1 MRVHADGE
9 SVPTCLKAVRGSPQS
24 GRTAACVDWPD
35 VRIGTGT
42 WSGHSTQS
50 PNQEGQS
57 DMSTH
62 VSLSKAEGVGAYWY
76 PQARRE
82 EWLADVIVHVVGIAL
97 ALVGCFLL
105 VVTAANSGSV
115 KLTAALVVYSAG
127 LLAMLGCSA
136 LYNSNTNE
144 KLSKLLERFDL
155 SGIFVM
161 IAASYTPFMLA
172 KLDGPM
178 AWTVLAAV
186 WIVALSGVA
195 MNLLARWNAPRVY
208 IAMYLLLGWAALSI
222 FDQLMHTLSPLGLGL
237 LAAGG
242 ILYTIGVVFHVNKKL
257 PFNSAIWHGFV
268 VAAASCH
275 FAAIYLDIAR
285 AAVV

>member
-1 MRVHADGE
+1 MSDSHSSNSPA
-9 SVPTCLKAVRGSPQS
+9 PRGPVFQ
-24 GRTAACVDWPD
+24 GPA
-35 VRIGTGT
+35 
-42 WSGHSTQS
+42 
-50 PNQEGQS
+50 
-57 DMSTH
+57 
-62 VSLSKAEGVGAYWY
+62 SLSKAEVVSAYWY

-82 EWLADVIVHVVGIAL
+82 EWLADVIVHAIGIVL
-97 ALVGCFLL
+97 AIAGCILL
-105 VVTAANSGSV
+105 VSTAASSGSV

-144 KLSKLLERFDL
+144 KLSKLFERFDL

-161 IAASYTPFMLA
+161 IAASYTPFMLG

-178 AWTVLAAV
+178 AWTMLAAV

-208 IAMYLLLGWAALSI
+208 IGMYLMLGWAAVTI
-222 FDQLMHTLSPLGLGL
+222 ADQLMHTLSPLGMGL

-242 ILYTIGVVFHVNKKL
+242 ILYTVGVIFHVNKKL

-275 FAAIYLDIAR
+275 FAAIYLDIANVPL
-285 AAVV
+285 A

>member
-1 MRVHADGE
+1 M
-9 SVPTCLKAVRGSPQS
+9 T
-24 GRTAACVDWPD
+24 
-35 VRIGTGT
+35 
-42 WSGHSTQS
+42 
-50 PNQEGQS
+50 
-57 DMSTH
+57 TH
-62 VSLSKAEGVGAYWY
+62 VPLSKAEAADAYWY
-76 PQARRE
+76 PQSRRE
-82 EWLADVIVHVVGIAL
+82 EWLADVIVHAVGIVL
-97 ALVGCFLL
+97 AVIGCFLL
-105 VVTAANSGSV
+105 ITTAANSGSV

-178 AWTVLAAV
+178 AWAVLAAV

-208 IAMYLLLGWAALSI
+208 IGMYLILGWAALSI
-222 FDQLMHTLSPLGLGL
+222 FAQLMHTLSPLGLGL

-242 ILYTIGVVFHVNKKL
+242 VLYTIGVLFHVNKKL

-275 FAAIYLDIAR
+275 FAAIYLDIASS
-285 AAVV
+285 AVI